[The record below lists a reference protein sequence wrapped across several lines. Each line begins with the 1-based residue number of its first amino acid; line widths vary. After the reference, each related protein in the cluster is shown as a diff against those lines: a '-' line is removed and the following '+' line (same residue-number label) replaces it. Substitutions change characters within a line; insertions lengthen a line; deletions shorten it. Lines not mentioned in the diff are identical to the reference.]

1 MLFRERMVPAL
12 HVKSDQDQG
21 TQRATRRAG
30 ATRCSRCC
38 HRSPLRPAST
48 ASQQRGQ
55 DPARTACAAGP
66 ARPRRQ
72 AGRATAQLGR
82 RGPAS
87 SRRAAGGLEPR
98 ARRPAHG
105 DSAGATQICGP
116 HWGLAGHS
124 PVLAPERAGSGAP
137 ARGAGTDG
145 PSAARAV
152 VAVRQRPA
160 HSAQRPARAAAR
172 QACRGRT
179 EA

>member
-48 ASQQRGQ
+48 ANQQRGQ
-55 DPARTACAAGP
+55 DPRTACTQGQRVP
-66 ARPRRQ
+66 VGRQ
-72 AGRATAQLGR
+72 AGRRRSWGGAAQR
-82 RGPAS
+82 P
-87 SRRAAGGLEPR
+87 AGGQQAGWSREAA
-98 ARRPAHG
+98 ARHA
-105 DSAGATQICGP
+105 AQICGP
-116 HWGLAGHS
+116 HQGLAGHS
-124 PVLAPERAGSGAP
+124 PGLAPERAGSGAS
-137 ARGAGTDG
+137 ARGAGRDG
-145 PSAARAV
+145 SSAAQAV
-152 VAVRQRPA
+152 LAVRQRPA